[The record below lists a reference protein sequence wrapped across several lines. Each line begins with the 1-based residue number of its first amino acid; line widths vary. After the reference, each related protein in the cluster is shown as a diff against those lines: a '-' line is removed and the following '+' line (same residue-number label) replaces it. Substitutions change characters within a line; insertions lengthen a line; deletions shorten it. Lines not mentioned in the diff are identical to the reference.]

1 MTGGAERSRI
11 AALVEVLRRPLSDMP
26 EPLPLEPLPGPFDV
40 KIRPPGSKS
49 LTNRA
54 LVLAGLARGATFLR
68 GPLLEAEDAIVMV
81 EALRRFGA
89 GVSTVRDAYE
99 GELLRID
106 GVAGRPGGAGE
117 LNLANAGTAVRF
129 LAAVAGLAR
138 GETTIDGSE
147 RMRERP
153 IDGLVAALRAMKVR
167 VDYLGEYGFP
177 PIRIAPP
184 ADGGPLVGG
193 TLRLPQQAS
202 SQFISALLM
211 IGPWTL
217 EGVTIEMD
225 APPVSASYIRMTI
238 ELLRRLRAA
247 NIVASD
253 DLRSVLVAPGP
264 LQAFDMDIEPDASGA
279 TYFWAAA
286 AMCPESR
293 CVIDGVGATS
303 LQGDAEFAGALAR
316 AGANVAIEDERTT
329 VDSFG
334 ATLVGVSEDFSDMP
348 DAAMTL
354 AAAAV
359 FADSPTTLTGLGT
372 LPIKECDRLAAMVT
386 ELQKVGAGVRATGDS
401 LTIEPAPDHAETR
414 SVVFDTY
421 NDHRMAMSLAL
432 VGLRRPNVSIS
443 DPACVSKTY
452 PTFWNDL
459 AGLYESALTASG

>member
-1 MTGGAERSRI
+1 MTGAAERSRI
-11 AALVEVLRRPLSDMP
+11 AALIDVLRRPLADLP

-40 KIRPPGSKS
+40 TIRPPGSKS

-54 LVLAGLARGATFLR
+54 LVLGALSRGATFLR
-68 GPLLEAEDAIVMV
+68 GPLLDAEDARVMV

-89 GVSTVRDAYE
+89 GVSTVRDAYD

-106 GVAGRPGGAGE
+106 GVAGRPAGAGE

-138 GETTIDGSE
+138 GETVIDGSE

-177 PIRIAPP
+177 PIRVSPP

-193 TLRLPQQAS
+193 TLRLPPQAS

-225 APPVSASYIRMTI
+225 SPPVSASYIRMTI
-238 ELLRRLRAA
+238 ELLRRLRAS

-286 AMCPESR
+286 AMCPGSR
-293 CVIDGVGATS
+293 CAVTGVGATS

-316 AGANVAIEDERTT
+316 AGANVIIEDERTT
-329 VDSFG
+329 VDSRG
-334 ATLVGVSEDFSDMP
+334 AALIGVAEDFSDMP

-386 ELQKVGAGVRATGDS
+386 ELRKVGAGVRATGDS
-401 LTIEPAPDHAETR
+401 LTIEPAGPSAEAQP
-414 SVVFDTY
+414 VVFETY

-432 VGLRRPNVSIS
+432 VGLRRRNVAIAG
-443 DPACVSKTY
+443 PACVAKTY
-452 PTFWNDL
+452 PTYWADL
-459 AGLYESALTASG
+459 ASLYESALAGGE